1 MDIQKL
7 QALAVIQEAGSF
19 SRAAETLGYSQAGL
33 TYMMNSLENEIGLRL
48 LDRGYSGVRLSETGK
63 TLMPKIHRLLQV
75 YDALNGE
82 INACKC
88 AQQATLRLAALDT
101 VSTRW
106 VPRAVAALKAE
117 YPQITV
123 SVISGSPMQVDNW
136 LRDGSV
142 ELGVT
147 DKRFTGTDMDWIRLC
162 DDPFLAVLPPD
173 SDVPDPVP
181 VTWFAG
187 RAVIIPDY
195 GTNTDTT
202 RVFTD
207 SCGREVTVP
216 TDIQKAAV
224 SVGQLLLPVC
234 LAFFISRNMSTS
246 NLYLVAT
253 AILVIAG
260 IVIARA
266 PFPPLTKAP
275 EKGSVPVDEDGNAR
289 FNSKPKLWLEGAC
302 LIAIGFTSTASFTLF
317 SNWVK
322 IFGQEIIGM
331 SETSAAYCISMYST
345 TSIIGVVVTSIAIK
359 KFIKP
364 CRLLVVYPLLSV
376 VALLLL
382 AFAPSAAVCRIAS
395 IVIGWTAAG
404 GVLQMAV
411 AVMADL
417 FPMGK
422 GKVTSV
428 VYMLCSI
435 CMLVIPTVA
444 GWVYKASGSTS
455 VMLLN
460 AGITLLGALLG
471 VVVNVRYNMLTKGVA
486 TA

>member
-1 MDIQKL
+1 MKGKNKYLPVCAAMYANYAAHGFGLIILTQTAAWLMEKFNTDMVGVSYLVSVMAIGKIVI
-7 QALAVIQEAGSF
+7 LAV
-19 SRAAETLGYSQAGL
+19 
-33 TYMMNSLENEIGLRL
+33 
-48 LDRGYSGVRLSETGK
+48 SGVLSDKFGRK
-63 TLMPKIHRLLQV
+63 PFVFLGIASYIVFFLGIYFAKSYSIAV
-75 YDALNGE
+75 FFALFAGAGNSF
-82 INACKC
+82 
-88 AQQATLRLAALDT
+88 LDT
-101 VSTRW
+101 GSMPAW
-106 VPRAVAALKAE
+106 IEAYPKAGG
-117 YPQITV
+117 TV
-123 SVISGSPMQVDNW
+123 TI
-136 LRDGSV
+136 L
-142 ELGVT
+142 
-147 DKRFTGTDMDWIRLC
+147 
-162 DDPFLAVLPPD
+162 
-173 SDVPDPVP
+173 
-181 VTWFAG
+181 
-187 RAVIIPDY
+187 
-195 GTNTDTT
+195 
-202 RVFTD
+202 
-207 SCGREVTVP
+207 
-216 TDIQKAAV
+216 QKAAV

-345 TSIIGVVVTSIAIK
+345 T
-359 KFIKP
+359 
-364 CRLLVVYPLLSV
+364 

>member
-1 MDIQKL
+1 M
-7 QALAVIQEAGSF
+7 
-19 SRAAETLGYSQAGL
+19 
-33 TYMMNSLENEIGLRL
+33 
-48 LDRGYSGVRLSETGK
+48 
-63 TLMPKIHRLLQV
+63 
-75 YDALNGE
+75 
-82 INACKC
+82 
-88 AQQATLRLAALDT
+88 
-101 VSTRW
+101 
-106 VPRAVAALKAE
+106 
-117 YPQITV
+117 IT
-123 SVISGSPMQVDNW
+123 
-136 LRDGSV
+136 
-142 ELGVT
+142 
-147 DKRFTGTDMDWIRLC
+147 
-162 DDPFLAVLPPD
+162 
-173 SDVPDPVP
+173 
-181 VTWFAG
+181 
-187 RAVIIPDY
+187 
-195 GTNTDTT
+195 
-202 RVFTD
+202 
-207 SCGREVTVP
+207 
-216 TDIQKAAV
+216 
-224 SVGQLLLPVC
+224 
-234 LAFFISRNMSTS
+234 
-246 NLYLVAT
+246 
-253 AILVIAG
+253 
-260 IVIARA
+260 
-266 PFPPLTKAP
+266 
-275 EKGSVPVDEDGNAR
+275 VDEDGNAR

>member
-1 MDIQKL
+1 MPAWI
-7 QALAVIQEAGSF
+7 EA
-19 SRAAETLGYSQAGL
+19 YPKAG
-33 TYMMNSLENEIGLRL
+33 G
-48 LDRGYSGVRLSETGK
+48 
-63 TLMPKIHRLLQV
+63 
-75 YDALNGE
+75 
-82 INACKC
+82 
-88 AQQATLRLAALDT
+88 T
-101 VSTRW
+101 VTI
-106 VPRAVAALKAE
+106 L
-117 YPQITV
+117 
-123 SVISGSPMQVDNW
+123 
-136 LRDGSV
+136 
-142 ELGVT
+142 
-147 DKRFTGTDMDWIRLC
+147 
-162 DDPFLAVLPPD
+162 
-173 SDVPDPVP
+173 
-181 VTWFAG
+181 
-187 RAVIIPDY
+187 
-195 GTNTDTT
+195 
-202 RVFTD
+202 
-207 SCGREVTVP
+207 
-216 TDIQKAAV
+216 QKAAV

>member
-1 MDIQKL
+1 MKGKNKYLPVCAAMYANYAAHGFGLIILTQTAAWLMEKFNTDMVGVSYLVSVMAIGKIVI
-7 QALAVIQEAGSF
+7 LAV
-19 SRAAETLGYSQAGL
+19 
-33 TYMMNSLENEIGLRL
+33 
-48 LDRGYSGVRLSETGK
+48 SGVLSDKFGRK
-63 TLMPKIHRLLQV
+63 PFVFLGIASYIVFFLGIYFARSYSIAV
-75 YDALNGE
+75 FFALFAGAGNSF
-82 INACKC
+82 
-88 AQQATLRLAALDT
+88 LDT
-101 VSTRW
+101 GSMPAW
-106 VPRAVAALKAE
+106 IEAYPKAGG
-117 YPQITV
+117 TV
-123 SVISGSPMQVDNW
+123 TI
-136 LRDGSV
+136 L
-142 ELGVT
+142 
-147 DKRFTGTDMDWIRLC
+147 
-162 DDPFLAVLPPD
+162 
-173 SDVPDPVP
+173 
-181 VTWFAG
+181 
-187 RAVIIPDY
+187 
-195 GTNTDTT
+195 
-202 RVFTD
+202 
-207 SCGREVTVP
+207 
-216 TDIQKAAV
+216 QKAAV

-289 FNSKPKLWLEGAC
+289 FNSKPKLWLGGAC